1 MARCP
6 SCKAPIGRVQT
17 TRGNE
22 MPVESGA
29 VKIQAHIPDTPV
41 LQIITPRG
49 EMEKGTL
56 VNAADVVFLES
67 KGIELTAGFI
77 PHWGN
82 CTEPDKYR
90 KKK

>member
-1 MARCP
+1 
-6 SCKAPIGRVQT
+6 
-17 TRGNE
+17 
-22 MPVESGA
+22 
-29 VKIQAHIPDTPV
+29 
-41 LQIITPRG
+41 
-49 EMEKGTL
+49 MEKGTL
-56 VNAADVVFLES
+56 VNAADVAFLES